1 MRVLDMD
8 MAESD
13 GQESAKAIL
22 FNGTN
27 PRNENEN
34 LLIKYFPDTG
44 VEEEIGKFDASK
56 NNSMVYLDGKLR
68 DGTWLHLWNPW

>member
-8 MAESD
+8 MAEPD

-27 PRNENEN
+27 PRNENERTR
-34 LLIKYFPDTG
+34 LFRCCIQ
-44 VEEEIGKFDASK
+44 A
-56 NNSMVYLDGKLR
+56 R
-68 DGTWLHLWNPW
+68 

>member
-13 GQESAKAIL
+13 GQAKAIL

-27 PRNENEN
+27 PRDENEN
-34 LLIKYFPDTG
+34 LLIRYSPDTG
-44 VEEEIGKFDASK
+44 VEEEIGKLDASK
-56 NNSMVYLDGKLR
+56 NNSMVYLDGKLS